1 MAAPARSATP
11 SAPPA
16 RASSRRWCMRCAR
29 AAAGVASH
37 RCASAAARPRRS
49 PSKSTAECP
58 DAPRP
63 ICCAPP
69 ETLAGT
75 SMKISEARA
84 VVTGGASGL
93 GNAVARHIVAA
104 GGRVTLLDVQE
115 GPGQAAAAALGKNAS
130 FAKCDVTSETEVNSA
145 MESARAAMG
154 GINLLVNCAGV
165 VGAGRVLG
173 KNGPMAGDFFAK
185 VVHINLIGAFL
196 CDKAAAAIMQHNPP
210 NADGER
216 GLLVHVASVAA
227 FEGQIGQAAYSATKA
242 GLAGMTLPIARELA
256 RFGIRCVS
264 IAPGIFHTPM
274 MDAMSKELQD
284 SLAAQIPFPQRLGK
298 PEEFAQ
304 LVQSIFEIPMLNGE
318 TIRLDG
324 AIRMGPK

>member
-1 MAAPARSATP
+1 
-11 SAPPA
+11 
-16 RASSRRWCMRCAR
+16 
-29 AAAGVASH
+29 
-37 RCASAAARPRRS
+37 
-49 PSKSTAECP
+49 
-58 DAPRP
+58 
-63 ICCAPP
+63 
-69 ETLAGT
+69 
-75 SMKISEARA
+75 MKFQDARA
-84 VVTGGASGL
+84 VITGGASGL
-93 GNAVARHIVAA
+93 GLGLARHVVTH
-104 GGRVTLLDVQE
+104 GGRVAIFDVQE
-115 GPGQAAAAALGKNAS
+115 GPGQSAAASLGERAI
-130 FAKCDVTSETEVNSA
+130 FVRCDVTSEAEVN
-145 MESARAAMG
+145 AALETAKERLG

-165 VGAGRVLG
+165 AGAGRVLA

-196 CDKAAAAIMQHNPP
+196 CDKAAAALMQHNTP

-216 GLLVHVASVAA
+216 GLLIHVSSVAA

-274 MDAMSKELQD
+274 MDQMSPELRE
-284 SLAAQIPFPQRLGK
+284 SLAAQIPFPSRLGK

-304 LVQSIFEIPMLNGE
+304 LVQAIFEIPMLNGE